1 VRAPP
6 PYLTLPRR
14 PEPAGGRGRPRLH
27 LRGAAALLCCRAAAA
42 SGTAVP
48 FPAPYALRPTP
59 YALRPT
65 PYALRP
71 TPYALRPA
79 PSDTT
84 LTPATPTPPLQFFD
98 RECDALLSG
107 WEDSANLNRDIL
119 LDLVAE
125 IVSCYHYSRH
135 FTGTGALAKYK
146 AFVQGQVARK
156 YAPGEPFVYR
166 YFAHADLPSDH
177 EAVSL
182 YHMLMTL
189 SH

>member
-1 VRAPP
+1 MRAPP
-6 PYLTLPRR
+6 PYPALPHH
-14 PEPAGGRGRPRLH
+14 PQVAVADLAFIFEVQPRCSV
-27 LRGAAALLCCRAAAA
+27 AAPPPPAALRLL
-42 SGTAVP
+42 SQH
-48 FPAPYALRPTP
+48 PTP
-59 YALRPT
+59 YAP
-65 PYALRP
+65 
-71 TPYALRPA
+71 RPA
-79 PSDTT
+79 PCAQRIHTDTR
-84 LTPATPTPPLQFFD
+84 LSLAPPLQFFD

-135 FTGTGALAKYK
+135 FTGTGALTKYK